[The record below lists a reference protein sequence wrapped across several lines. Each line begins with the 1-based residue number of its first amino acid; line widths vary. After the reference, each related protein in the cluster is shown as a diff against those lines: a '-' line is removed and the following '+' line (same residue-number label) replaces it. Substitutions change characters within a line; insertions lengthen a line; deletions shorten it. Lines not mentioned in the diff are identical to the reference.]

1 MTPSPFAAFNSH
13 NAMASGSSFK
23 AKRKRMSWGM
33 DEEENTKHIRVR
45 SPVLTHQHSFTL
57 PELMTDHSNSA
68 SDDDQ
73 AMDQDMDM
81 DGDMDMPRSSS
92 PVGPRSPVERCVGS
106 YMYESG
112 GSGGFGFGPG
122 AEEDEMEMMDD
133 MGSSQ
138 MKSAYPDLPLYPSIT
153 PHPNPNHFSNKG
165 FQSTL
170 TAHPHSHTTNP
181 NFAAASG
188 RPTSPLAAQPFS
200 TSLAAPGQQIRGILQ
215 PTASAPLPPNATE
228 VDKARAQHGPWCKSI
243 PRLVLSDYPDAA
255 TGQRSMWSI
264 CGDCGACERAE

>member
-1 MTPSPFAAFNSH
+1 MTPSPFGAFSSQ
-13 NAMASGSSFK
+13 NAMPSGSIFK

-45 SPVLTHQHSFTL
+45 SPVLSHQHSFTL

-73 AMDQDMDM
+73 AMDHDMDLDMDM
-81 DGDMDMPRSSS
+81 DGAMDMPGSSS
-92 PVGPRSPVERCVGS
+92 PVGPRSPVERCGGS
-106 YMYESG
+106 YMYESSG
-112 GSGGFGFGPG
+112 TGGFGFGPG

-133 MGSSQ
+133 MGAGQ
-138 MKSAYPDLPLYPSIT
+138 MKSLYPSLT

-165 FQSTL
+165 YQSTL

-181 NFAAASG
+181 NFSAASG

-200 TSLAAPGQQIRGILQ
+200 TSLAAPGQARGIFQ
-215 PTASAPLPPNATE
+215 PSHSAPLPPNATE

-243 PRLVLSDYPDAA
+243 PRLVLSEYPDAV